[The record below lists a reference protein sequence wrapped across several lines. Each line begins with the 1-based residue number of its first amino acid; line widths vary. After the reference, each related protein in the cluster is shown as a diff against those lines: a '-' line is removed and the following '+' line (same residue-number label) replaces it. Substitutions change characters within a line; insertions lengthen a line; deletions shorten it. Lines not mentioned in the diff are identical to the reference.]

1 MAETTA
7 MDPQGEVF
15 NFAQYLL
22 DRNTGHAARLAYVDD
37 LRDLRYGELAHQV
50 QAVAAALQAASV
62 RREERVFLLMHD
74 CIDWPCTFL
83 GAMYCGS
90 VPVAVNTLLKP
101 EDYAYMLA
109 KSRSQL
115 AVVSQALM
123 TTRATSGIC
132 DSVRLCTRCWH
143 TRHWCHK

>member
-22 DRNTGHAARLAYVDD
+22 DCNTGHPDRLAYVDD
-37 LRDLRYGELAHQV
+37 QRILRYGELAKGV
-50 QAVAAALQAASV
+50 RTVAAALQAAGV

-74 CIDWPCTFL
+74 CIDWPCAFL
-83 GAMYCGS
+83 GAMYAGS
-90 VPVAVNTLLKP
+90 VPVAANTLLKA

-115 AVVSQALM
+115 AVVSQALLPVFLEAM
-123 TTRATSGIC
+123 ALAPHSFAG
-132 DSVRLCTRCWH
+132 W
-143 TRHWCHK
+143 W